1 MNAKQKQ
8 AKERWVRSEEPE
20 WIREDLKPSKKAPI
34 YHVGVTTEPIQ
45 WVTIDDIREVK
56 ELVTRMGIE
65 TFLRV
70 VEFVG

>member
-1 MNAKQKQ
+1 MNVKQKQ
-8 AKERWVRSEEPE
+8 AKERWMRSEEPE
-20 WIREDLKPSKKAPI
+20 WKPSKKAPI